1 MLNLDTHI
9 LVHALSGTLEE
20 RESRLLAKD
29 TWSISAIVLW
39 EICKLVELGRLE
51 LDLDDPE
58 VERTLRRIHTWPLSL
73 EICRV
78 SCELDLVGDPA
89 DQIIAATSVVH
100 RIPLLT
106 RDRNLRRSKRVPL
119 AATR

>member
-1 MLNLDTHI
+1 MLNLDTHV
-9 LVHALSGTLEE
+9 LVHALSGTVTE
-20 RESRLLAKD
+20 RETDLLAND

-73 EICRV
+73 EVCRM
-78 SCELDLVGDPA
+78 SCELALEGDPA
-89 DQIIAATSVVH
+89 DRIIAATSVIH
-100 RIPLLT
+100 KIPLMT
-106 RDRNLRRSKRVPL
+106 RDQNLRRSKRVPL
-119 AATR
+119 AAR